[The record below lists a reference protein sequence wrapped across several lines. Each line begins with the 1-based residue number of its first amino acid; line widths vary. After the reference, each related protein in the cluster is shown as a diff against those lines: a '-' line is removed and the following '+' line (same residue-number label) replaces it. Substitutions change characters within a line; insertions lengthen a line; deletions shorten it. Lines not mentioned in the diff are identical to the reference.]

1 METVAL
7 STSSRLL
14 LPKMGILT
22 NILHLSR
29 YDYIYVKNI
38 LKENDFLTVQLETN
52 RVWTNGNLAVFYNGY
67 KLGYLNSGIGK
78 VVLRLIEKF
87 GDVKVIVKKIPKK
100 SNPFSGIDIL
110 IQIC

>member
-7 STSSRLL
+7 SKSSRLL

-22 NILHLSR
+22 NILELSR

-38 LKENDFLTVQLETN
+38 LKENDFLTVQFEKNTI
-52 RVWTNGNLAVFYNGY
+52 WANGNLPVFYNGY
-67 KLGYLNSGIGK
+67 KLGHLNSGIGK
-78 VVLRLIEKF
+78 VVLRLIKKF
-87 GDVKVIVKKIPKK
+87 GDVKVIVKKMPKK

-110 IQIC
+110 IQVC